1 MKSLRFI
8 VVGPIGGLFH
18 VCYEVPGTKTYA
30 SYESMSNLRLA
41 QQRADQL
48 NAIEEAEQIGG
59 EH

>member
-1 MKSLRFI
+1 MQSLRFI
-8 VVGPIGGLFH
+8 VAGPSGGLFH

-48 NAIEEAEQIGG
+48 NSIDAAER
-59 EH
+59 EVNS

>member
-1 MKSLRFI
+1 MQSLRFI

-48 NAIEEAEQIGG
+48 NSIDTSTEGAK
-59 EH
+59 

>member
-41 QQRADQL
+41 QQRAGQL
-48 NAIEEAEQIGG
+48 NAIEEAEQIVG